1 LLKLPQGLDPTKVRR
16 MIKAIVICEDEDTW
30 EETEKDINELINM
43 LCNIKR
49 QVKIIEVEVIE

>member
-1 LLKLPQGLDPTKVRR
+1 